1 MSSVDKTAKLAIG
14 GAAIVLAATMG
25 LGFTPPPPQEQLPTV
40 QVWHDPT

>member
-1 MSSVDKTAKLAIG
+1 MRSLDQSAKLAIG

-25 LGFTPPPPQEQLPTV
+25 IGFTAPPQQELPTV